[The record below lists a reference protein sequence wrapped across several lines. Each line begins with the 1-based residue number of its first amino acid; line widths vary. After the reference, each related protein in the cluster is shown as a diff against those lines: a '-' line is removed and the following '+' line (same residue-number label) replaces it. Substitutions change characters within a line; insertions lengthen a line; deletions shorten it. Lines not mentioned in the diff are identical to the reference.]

1 MVRLE
6 VHHQGTMAGMVDVVC
21 RWEGLGPETAAMYMG
36 VMGLQGG
43 VWGHVI
49 SWKLRSTRRKRTKK
63 PTGWSILL
71 ATSKFG

>member
-1 MVRLE
+1 MACLE

-49 SWKLRSTRRKRTKK
+49 SSMLST
-63 PTGWSILL
+63 I
-71 ATSKFG
+71 AFTSGHASDPNLEQPK